1 MFVTYLSS
9 RVTQR
14 IDLCLL
20 SNTFTYLP
28 IALFST
34 HAMSTTQPASASPM
48 PPGVTD
54 PNYKPLPGRLGN
66 LTVVQLHALETLKK
80 KLNEEN
86 KFVPE
91 RMDDA
96 TLLRSVFYFESGKVS
111 CALVLV
117 LAMRRWQPLIDLLTD
132 SFALGNSTW
141 TRQKKCFSTANNGG
155 KTLV

>member
-1 MFVTYLSS
+1 
-9 RVTQR
+9 
-14 IDLCLL
+14 
-20 SNTFTYLP
+20 
-28 IALFST
+28 
-34 HAMSTTQPASASPM
+34 MSTTEPASASPM

-86 KFVPE
+86 KFVAE

-96 TLLRSVFYFESGKVS
+96 TLLRSVFCSESGKVS
-111 CALVLV
+111 CARSCSQKRHE
-117 LAMRRWQPLIDLLTD
+117 AAAPLIDLFTD